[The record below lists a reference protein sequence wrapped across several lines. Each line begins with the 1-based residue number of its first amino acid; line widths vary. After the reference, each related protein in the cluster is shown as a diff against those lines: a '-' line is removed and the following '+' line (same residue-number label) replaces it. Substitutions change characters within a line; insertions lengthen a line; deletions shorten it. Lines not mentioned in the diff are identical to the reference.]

1 MTVETRY
8 WINDLAQRHGIYS
21 FLLETARRGSYFY
34 INNYETNA
42 YGSGQYWKTDVII
55 KHADE
60 SETMIGSAV
69 AQVYRSGYG
78 QGMGSATWACPETQT
93 ATDDDIEI
101 LEKIDDFYPGTTGF
115 IADISATQLDAATW
129 TFYKY
134 TCIGYDSGSG
144 NSYYRFYFGSTTY
157 DSRIEGFSYSG
168 GGSGGGGI
176 LQPYYFIEES

>member
-8 WINDLAQRHGIYS
+8 WINDFAQRHGIYS
-21 FLLETARRGSYFY
+21 VLLENARRGSYSY
-34 INNYETNA
+34 TNDNEAEA
-42 YGSGQYWKTDVII
+42 YGAGQYWKTDVII

-60 SETMIGSAV
+60 SETTVGSAV
-69 AQVYRSGYG
+69 ASVYRSGYS

-101 LEKIDDFYPGTTGF
+101 LEKIDGFYPWTTGF
-115 IADISATQLDAATW
+115 IADISATQLDASTW

-134 TCIGYDSGSG
+134 TYIGQAGGSG
-144 NSYYRFYFGSTTY
+144 DTNYRFYYGSTTY

-168 GGSGGGGI
+168 GGGGGGGI

>member
-8 WINDLAQRHGIYS
+8 WINDFAQRHGIYS
-21 FLLETARRGSYFY
+21 YLLETARRGSYSY
-34 INNYETNA
+34 INNYETAA
-42 YGSGQYWKTDVII
+42 YGIGEYWKTDVII

-69 AQVYRSGYG
+69 AQVYRNGYG
-78 QGMGSATWACPETQT
+78 EGMGSATWVCPETQT

-101 LEKIDDFYPGTTGF
+101 IEKIDNLYSWATGF

-134 TCIGYDSGSG
+134 TYIGHAGGDGETD
-144 NSYYRFYFGSTTY
+144 YRFYIGTTTY

-168 GGSGGGGI
+168 GGGGGI
-176 LQPYYFIEES
+176 LQPYYFIEEN